1 MSWLYSWVSLLT
13 LAMAVMRRFP
23 RLWLISRDAY
33 IRGRQFHKEI
43 LFNPVTKKNPSN
55 YQVKLPGKHV
65 SESRAIWTG
74 RGADILRRK
83 LGWRQTRFPLY
94 GVEYLSETIGEA
106 RF

>member
-43 LFNPVTKKNPSN
+43 LLTP
-55 YQVKLPGKHV
+55 
-65 SESRAIWTG
+65 
-74 RGADILRRK
+74 
-83 LGWRQTRFPLY
+83 
-94 GVEYLSETIGEA
+94 
-106 RF
+106 